1 MHDLRK
7 KALIESGKTLSRKAR
22 SRESTPGHSKL
33 NTPASSRAASR
44 VRGAGSR
51 AVSDDENDGD
61 LSDETS
67 HRYAVPASFVLF
79 ECPSYSHI
87 GPSRF

>member
-44 VRGAGSR
+44 VRGASGR

-67 HRYAVPASFVLF
+67 HRYAAPVALLVF
-79 ECPSYSHI
+79 ERPFCFLP
-87 GPSRF
+87 

>member
-22 SRESTPGHSKL
+22 SRESTPGNSRL
-33 NTPASSRAASR
+33 NTPASSRAPSK
-44 VRGAGSR
+44 VRGVSSR
-51 AVSDDENDGD
+51 AVSDDENDGE

-67 HRYAVPASFVLF
+67 HRYAVPVSFLPF
-79 ECPSYSHI
+79 
-87 GPSRF
+87 F